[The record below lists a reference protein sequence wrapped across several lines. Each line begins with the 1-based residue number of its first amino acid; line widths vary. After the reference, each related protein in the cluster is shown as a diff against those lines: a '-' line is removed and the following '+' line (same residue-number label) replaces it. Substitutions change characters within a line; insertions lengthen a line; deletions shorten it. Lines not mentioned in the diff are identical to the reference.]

1 MRGHNHARESMKGTA
16 RYRIQHIS
24 RYRYS
29 APVQSSAMTLCFK
42 PRDDG
47 GQSVVGFDIETEPEI
62 GLTQE
67 TDYFGNTKHYLI
79 LHKPHESLE
88 IVSTATVEVAN
99 QEPVPDSVGEET
111 WEALRGRR
119 DSVEHW
125 VYTHESPMA
134 RPSPQLEA
142 FMSGRGL
149 EEPSGDP
156 LNALKR
162 LSNTLHESF
171 EYMPGSTSAI
181 SPIEEILQTGKGVCQ
196 DYAHVMITVAR
207 GWGVPTRYVSGYLYV
222 EDDTGNPIP
231 SAAGHAWVECL
242 VPGLGWVGLDPT
254 NNWIVGERHVRV
266 AVGRDYRDVSPTRGV
281 MLGAGE
287 TRLEVEVRMESL
299 TPGS

>member
-1 MRGHNHARESMKGTA
+1 MRGHNHACKGMKDVA

-29 APVQSSAMTLCFK
+29 APVQSSAMTLCFE
-42 PRDDG
+42 PREDE
-47 GQSVVGFDIETEPEI
+47 GQSVLGFEIETIPEV

-67 TDYFGNTKHYLI
+67 TDCFGNTKHYLI

-88 IVSTATVEVAN
+88 IVSTATVDVTAR
-99 QEPVPDSVGEET
+99 EPVPDSVGEET
-111 WEALRGRR
+111 WEALRGWR

-149 EEPSGDP
+149 GEPGGDP
-156 LNALKR
+156 LNALKG
-162 LSNTLHESF
+162 LSTTLYESF

-181 SPIEEILQTGKGVCQ
+181 SPIDEILRTGKGVCQ
-196 DYAHVMITVAR
+196 DYAHVMIAIAR
-207 GWGVPTRYVSGYLYV
+207 RWGVPMRYVSGYLYV
-222 EDDTGNPIP
+222 EDDTGSPIP

-266 AVGRDYRDVSPTRGV
+266 AVGRDYRDVAPTQGIL
-281 MLGAGE
+281 LGAGE